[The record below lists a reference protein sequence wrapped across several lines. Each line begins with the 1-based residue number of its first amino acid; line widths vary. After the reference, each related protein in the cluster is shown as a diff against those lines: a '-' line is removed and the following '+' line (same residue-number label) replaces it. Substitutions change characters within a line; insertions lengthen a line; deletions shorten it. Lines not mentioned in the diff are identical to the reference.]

1 MKQGLGEFA
10 MRCFYVWLKA
20 VRAPFF
26 TAAIIPVL
34 VGASLAYRMGR
45 FNLLGL
51 IIALVIVIA
60 AHAGANLL
68 NDYYDALGSDP
79 LNESPTPFSGG
90 SRLIQ
95 TGILKRSDYLHGAA
109 LAYGISLVTVALA
122 AWLYRNP
129 LILGLGVAGAG
140 LGISYSSAKISGMSR
155 GWGEVA
161 VGVGFGPMAV
171 AGSFLLQANTLT
183 IRAFAAGIP
192 VAFLIMG
199 VLILNEFPD
208 YPADD
213 RAGKR
218 TWIVRTGVESL
229 GVWVYLGVISLAYL
243 TLIIG
248 VVSGLFP
255 VRVLYSC
262 LTIPLAV
269 CIGLKLW
276 RFRRDA
282 ARLIPAMAG
291 NIGLHLLTG
300 ILICL
305 GFWFK

>member
-1 MKQGLGEFA
+1 MSVIAMKRFKL
-10 MRCFYVWLKA
+10 WLKA

-26 TAAIIPVL
+26 TAAVIPVL
-34 VGASLAYRMGR
+34 VGASLAYRMGS
-45 FNLLGL
+45 FNLPGL
-51 IIALVIVIA
+51 FIAMVVVIA

-68 NDYYDALGSDP
+68 NDYFDALGSDP

-95 TGILKRSDYLHGAA
+95 NKVLKRSDYLRGAV
-109 LAYGISLVTVALA
+109 LAYGISLASVALA
-122 AWLYRNP
+122 SWFYRNP

-140 LGISYSSAKISGMSR
+140 LGISYSSSRISGMSR
-155 GWGEVA
+155 GWGELA
-161 VGVGFGPMAV
+161 VGVGFGPLAV
-171 AGSFLLQANTLT
+171 AGSFLLQTNTLT
-183 IRAFAAGIP
+183 IMALAAGIP

-208 YPADD
+208 YPADE

-218 TWIVRTGVESL
+218 NWIVRAGAGSL

-243 TLIIG
+243 TLIAG
-248 VVSGLFP
+248 VASGLFP

-269 CIGLKLW
+269 WIGLQLW
-276 RFRRDA
+276 HFRRDA

-291 NIGLHLLTG
+291 NIGLHFLTG
-300 ILICL
+300 FLICL
-305 GFWFK
+305 GFWFR

>member
-1 MKQGLGEFA
+1 MSVIAMKRFKL
-10 MRCFYVWLKA
+10 WLKA

-26 TAAIIPVL
+26 TAAVIPVL
-34 VGASLAYRMGR
+34 VGASLAYRMGS
-45 FNLLGL
+45 FNLPGL
-51 IIALVIVIA
+51 FIAMVVVIA

-68 NDYYDALGSDP
+68 NDYFDALGSDP

-95 TGILKRSDYLHGAA
+95 NKVLKRSDYLRGAV
-109 LAYGISLVTVALA
+109 LAYGISLASVALA
-122 AWLYRNP
+122 SWFYRNP

-140 LGISYSSAKISGMSR
+140 LGISYSSSRISGMSR
-155 GWGEVA
+155 GWGELA
-161 VGVGFGPMAV
+161 VGVGFGPLAV
-171 AGSFLLQANTLT
+171 AGSFLLQTNTLT
-183 IRAFAAGIP
+183 IMALAAGIP

-208 YPADD
+208 YPADE

-218 TWIVRTGVESL
+218 NWIVRTGAGSL

-243 TLIIG
+243 TLIAG
-248 VVSGLFP
+248 VASGLFP

-269 CIGLKLW
+269 WIGLQLW
-276 RFRRDA
+276 HFRRDA

-291 NIGLHLLTG
+291 NIGLHFLTG
-300 ILICL
+300 FLICL
-305 GFWFK
+305 GFWFR